1 MTNAH
6 RKVQEARVLAGM
18 ASALLGVAGFLMESW
33 LVSGLALFC
42 ALAWLVLGIICV
54 NLIIDEEAPRHRKE
68 K

>member
-1 MTNAH
+1 
-6 RKVQEARVLAGM
+6 M